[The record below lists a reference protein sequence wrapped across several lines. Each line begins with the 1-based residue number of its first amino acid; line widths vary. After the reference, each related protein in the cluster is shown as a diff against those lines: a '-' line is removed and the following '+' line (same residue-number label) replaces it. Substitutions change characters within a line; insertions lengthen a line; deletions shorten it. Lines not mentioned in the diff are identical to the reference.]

1 MNKSHQII
9 SDFNCIDLSMPLKED
24 YFHSIDPLFTGQNSI
39 NPAAK
44 TICNFF
50 KKLCN
55 ENISKL
61 DIAHVDKSIC
71 SKIPNAMNSEEE
83 ATLIL
88 KNL

>member
-1 MNKSHQII
+1 MNNSHQVI

-24 YFHSIDPLFTGQNSI
+24 YFHSIDPLFTGQISI

-55 ENISKL
+55 KNISKL

-71 SKIPNAMNSEEE
+71 FEIQNAMNSEEE